1 MRKVLMA
8 LGGASVLL
16 LAGCSTMEE
25 AGVAPREAP
34 AVTTTSK
41 ADQPRKT
48 AMTAVGIAPVQTD
61 SAVAYMQ
68 QQASDMHR
76 QLSDGGVAVV
86 RHGTTVVLILPGD
99 MTFAKASAD
108 IDSKFFPVLD
118 NIAAALNQYPATY
131 VDIVGYADSSGTKAL
146 NQTLSEKRANA
157 TAGYLVDHRV
167 KSERIYVAGKGEAN
181 PIASNDTAEGRA
193 RNRRVEITLRPMI
206 DH

>member
-8 LGGASVLL
+8 LGGASALV

-34 AVTTTSK
+34 AVMTTAK

-48 AMTAVGIAPVQTD
+48 AMTAVGIAPVPAD
-61 SAVAYMQ
+61 SATAYMQ
-68 QQASDMHR
+68 QETSDLHK
-76 QLSDGGVAVV
+76 QLSDGVSVT
-86 RHGTTVVLILPGD
+86 RHGTTIVVVLPGD

-108 IDSKFFPVLD
+108 IDSKFFPALD
-118 NIAAALNQYPATY
+118 SVSVVLNQYPATY
-131 VDIVGYADSSGTKAL
+131 IDIVGYADSSGTKAL

-157 TAGYLVDHRV
+157 TAGYLVDHKV
-167 KSERIYVAGKGEAN
+167 KSERVYVAGKGEAN

-206 DH
+206 DR